1 MNGDGQDDDTAFAL
15 YLAKAFQDQSVIN
28 QLQMALRPVIAP
40 LEDAL
45 KQANDINQSLRRQI
59 AERDVVILKLS
70 KRVDEL
76 EVKNDDIE
84 QQGRKGSIQ
93 IFGLPEEGQSTLEQK
108 ILKLCKDNLK
118 LVNPPIAPDDIEVC
132 HRIGRPPAQTQPQ
145 GDAEASAADGQPP
158 TRPAVRPVIIKLSNR
173 RNKGRIMDNR
183 KKLKDNPYQLPDGS
197 EVPIYIR
204 DDLTKRRANL
214 AFEARNSNALI
225 IYRTHG

>member
-59 AERDVVILKLS
+59 AERDDVILKLS

-76 EVKNDDIE
+76 EVKNDDIQ
-84 QQGRKGSIQ
+84 QQGRKGSIR

-132 HRIGRPPAQTQPQ
+132 HRIGRPPAQTQPL
-145 GDAEASAADGQPP
+145 
-158 TRPAVRPVIIKLSNR
+158 IKLSNR
-173 RNKGRIMDNR
+173 HIKGRIMDNR
-183 KKLKDNPYQLPDGS
+183 KKIEGQSIPTPWR
-197 EVPIYIR
+197 IR
-204 DDLTKRRANL
+204 STNL
-214 AFEARNSNALI
+214 HPRWLN
-225 IYRTHG
+225 